1 MYEGWGEHLEGWIR
15 GCGWPHNA
23 RTPEHD
29 LAFAA
34 AMRAMGRQTALAVL
48 PELGA
53 LFAINMRDFGDTW
66 NESEIRGWME
76 GAGLNGIHRQD
87 VGPDRWLFT
96 GFAGGC

>member
-53 LFAINMRDFGDTW
+53 LFAINMRDFGDT
-66 NESEIRGWME
+66 
-76 GAGLNGIHRQD
+76 LD
-87 VGPDRWLFT
+87 VGYPFT
-96 GFAGGC
+96 TQPLARNSSRSFSR